1 LAYFRKYVLRS
12 GFKICEKN
20 TSKIKILA
28 LRDRFMA
35 DITKIPGQVPT
46 DPNRE
51 PREVKPGTDK
61 FKDLMKID
69 KSGEREKKKKKRQEE
84 SEEDS
89 KAQLRTGSATP
100 DKVSETKKAQE
111 IRKIQKVGESEK
123 RQSMAQKRAEESAA
137 AEEAAAAQ
145 VNQKK
150 IESLNLEKI
159 EPSSS
164 EKIRARPAYEGQ
176 IEQKEIVEEKIEAVE
191 KKEELGTTSLRR
203 EVKKETGAPGSP
215 MVTPAA
221 TTLGPLFIA
230 PAPEVAPA
238 YTQLSGEMLALFEK
252 MISQIF
258 IMQANG
264 INETTIHLN
273 TPEFASSMFAGAQIV
288 IKEYSTAP
296 LAFNIEFLGS
306 PQNSIFFEQNI
317 ASLRAAFTSEE
328 RKYSIHRIE
337 SRLLSKQEKPLFH
350 RKEKTSDKGK
360 EEK

>member
-1 LAYFRKYVLRS
+1 
-12 GFKICEKN
+12 
-20 TSKIKILA
+20 
-28 LRDRFMA
+28 MA
-35 DITKIPGQVPT
+35 DVTKIPGPVPNE
-46 DPNRE
+46 PNRE
-51 PREVKPGTDK
+51 SRQIKPGSDK
-61 FKDLMKID
+61 FQEMMKID

-84 SEEDS
+84 TEEET
-89 KAQLRTGSATP
+89 KADLRTGSSTP
-100 DKVSETKKAQE
+100 DKVSAAKKAEAFQ
-111 IRKIQKVGESEK
+111 KIQAVGESEK

-137 AEEAAAAQ
+137 AEETAAAQ

-159 EPSSS
+159 ETTPVEKKQSS
-164 EKIRARPAYEGQ
+164 YQGQ
-176 IEQKEIVEEKIEAVE
+176 IEQEEAVEEKIVAE
-191 KKEELGTTSLRR
+191 KQHKEEEATTLKK
-203 EVKKETGAPGSP
+203 EVKKETTAPSSP
-215 MVTPAA
+215 AVIPAS

-273 TPEFASSMFAGAQIV
+273 TPEFASSIFAGAQVV

-306 PQNSIFFEQNI
+306 AQNSLYFERNI
-317 ASLRAAFTSEE
+317 ASLRAAFASED
-328 RKYSIHRIE
+328 RKYSINRIE
-337 SRLLSKQEKPLFH
+337 SRLLSKHEKPLFH

>member
-1 LAYFRKYVLRS
+1 
-12 GFKICEKN
+12 
-20 TSKIKILA
+20 
-28 LRDRFMA
+28 MA
-35 DITKIPGQVPT
+35 DVTKIPGPVPNE
-46 DPNRE
+46 PNRE
-51 PREVKPGTDK
+51 SRQVKPGTDK
-61 FKDLMKID
+61 FKDMMKID

-84 SEEDS
+84 AEEDT
-89 KAQLRTGSATP
+89 KAELRTGASTP
-100 DKVSETKKAQE
+100 DKVAEAKKAAE
-111 IRKIQKVGESEK
+111 FKKIQAVGESEK
-123 RQSMAQKRAEESAA
+123 RQSMAHKRAEESAA

-150 IESLNLEKI
+150 IESLNLEKV
-159 EPSSS
+159 ESTTV
-164 EKIRARPAYEGQ
+164 EKKQTAYQGQ
-176 IEQKEIVEEKIEAVE
+176 IEQQEIVEEKIEAVE
-191 KKEELGTTSLRR
+191 QKKELESTTLKR
-203 EVKKETGAPGSP
+203 EVKKEAGAPSSP
-215 MVTPAA
+215 MTTPAA

-306 PQNSIFFEQNI
+306 PQNSLYFERNI
-317 ASLRAAFTSEE
+317 ASLRAAFASED
-328 RKYSIHRIE
+328 RKYSINRID

-350 RKEKTSDKGK
+350 RKEKTSEKGK